1 LCASAKF
8 CIASKVQKVTN
19 NTILETTYEFISDHI
34 IIMTVIQK
42 RLKIVRLEVKY
53 TVLLNT
59 LKMIH
64 AADSDN

>member
-1 LCASAKF
+1 
-8 CIASKVQKVTN
+8 
-19 NTILETTYEFISDHI
+19 
-34 IIMTVIQK
+34 MTVVQK